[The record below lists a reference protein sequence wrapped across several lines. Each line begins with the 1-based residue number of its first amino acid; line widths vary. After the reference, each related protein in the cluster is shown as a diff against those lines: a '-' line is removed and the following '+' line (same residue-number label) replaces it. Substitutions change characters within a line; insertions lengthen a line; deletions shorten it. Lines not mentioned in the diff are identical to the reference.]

1 MRNRIFLVLIL
12 AAILAGGWFV
22 LHQEPTTQRARGA
35 KKNSAPVQVD
45 VAAVRQKAVPYLWHA
60 VGQVEPSHSV
70 AVRPQVT
77 GNLQEV
83 AFEEG
88 QRVQRGQLLFRIDS
102 ASYVAAVDQA
112 KAQLAK
118 DQAMLA
124 NARWQAE
131 RQKNLQGKSYTS
143 ALDYEN
149 AKSLVAETEAAVA
162 LDRAAVQQ
170 AEIQLGYCEIRA
182 PIDGYTGAL
191 AVKQGNLVEA
201 SQATPLVT
209 INQIQPALVRFSAP
223 QSELETVRAS
233 QRAGN
238 NLQVRLQTR
247 NGKQL
252 QGDMVFIDNSA
263 DSKTGTILLK
273 ARFANEDA
281 ALWPGT
287 YVELDLISGVQHDA
301 RVIPETALQQ
311 GQDGPFVYMVE
322 NGHVKVQPVVAGRQV
337 SNDVVIEKGL
347 DVGSKVITRVPRRL
361 EEGSAV
367 ELRAAK

>member
-1 MRNRIFLVLIL
+1 MRNRIFLVFIL

-22 LHQEPTTQRARGA
+22 LHQQPSSQAARGA
-35 KKNSAPVQVD
+35 KKNTPVQVD
-45 VAAVRQKAVPYLWHA
+45 VATVQQKAIPYLWHT
-60 VGQVEPSHSV
+60 VGQVEPSHAV

-83 AFEEG
+83 AFNEG

-118 DQAMLA
+118 DQAVLA

-162 LDRAAVQQ
+162 LDRASVRQ

-238 NLQVRLQTR
+238 DLQVRLQTR
-247 NGKQL
+247 AGKPL

-287 YVELDLISGVQHDA
+287 YVELDLISGVQDDA

-311 GQDGPFVYMVE
+311 GQSGPFVYLVD

-337 SNDVVIEKGL
+337 DNDVVIEKGL
-347 DVGSKVITRVPRRL
+347 DVGGKVITRVPRRL

-367 ELRAAK
+367 EPRAAKR